1 MLDFDKLVDSFLL
14 EQDLDAEPTPQEATN
29 SIETIKKQPWFTT
42 LKNKHAALQFTKIDD
57 VLEND
62 IIQTSLR
69 NYLTEIDIQRVIGGV
84 RILDTLEQIFNTR
97 KTGTNKVGYV
107 NTPEF
112 TESGAKIAATI
123 NSYTRADQWKIV
135 DAEVKKQYDKAK
147 GTLDK
152 QASIA
157 LDTYNNLSIIEG
169 VIQIVKRRTDIL
181 SRAMNLKS
189 VTQPFANVITD
200 IFKFPEQYLSGQK
213 AISTDFSEMVDKLY
227 ASDLINIAVKAKD
240 FYAAEIA
247 NLELSAQT
255 TSETNTNAGE
265 IARNAVGFESKTF
278 CDIASDILHEY
289 NALETTKQ
297 QINKA
302 AKVTKRAINW
312 ATDPKY
318 REKYNSLKKKIKQDT
333 QNYLNFITN
342 KPVQYKATTIDGEE
356 SGDVKTTAPNLYT
369 IGKIKNIET
378 PEAIAL
384 ITALRGV
391 AQYDRTKPGVGERMA
406 GAQQAL
412 QGVASFAGAKL
423 YT

>member
-1 MLDFDKLVDSFLL
+1 MLDFDKIVNSLLL
-14 EQDLDAEPTPQEATN
+14 EQESNTEPTPQETTN
-29 SIETIKKQPWFTT
+29 SIETIKKQPWFAI
-42 LKNKHAALQFTKIDD
+42 LKNKHATLRFSKIDD
-57 VLEND
+57 TLEND

-69 NYLTEIDIQRVIGGV
+69 NYLTEIDIQRVISGV
-84 RILDTLEQIFNTR
+84 RILDALEQIFNTR
-97 KTGTNKVGYV
+97 KAGTNKVSYI

-112 TESGAKIAATI
+112 AEAGTKIANAI
-123 NSYTRADQWKIV
+123 NSYTKADQWRIV

-147 GTLDK
+147 GTIDK

-157 LDTYNNLSIIEG
+157 LDTYNNLSILEG
-169 VIQIVKRRTDIL
+169 VIQIVKRRTDVL

-189 VTQPFANVITD
+189 ITQPFASVITD

-227 ASDLINIAVKAKD
+227 ASDIINIAVKAKD
-240 FYAAEIA
+240 LYAAEIA

-255 TSETNTNAGE
+255 ASGTNTNAAE

-278 CDIASDILHEY
+278 SDITGDIIYEY
-289 NALETTKQ
+289 STLETAKQ
-297 QINKA
+297 GINKA
-302 AKVTKRAINW
+302 TKVTKRAINW

-318 REKYNSLKKKIKQDT
+318 REKYNNLKKKIKQDT

-342 KPVQYKATTIDGEE
+342 KPVQYKATTIDGEV
-356 SGDVKTTAPNLYT
+356 SGEVKTTAPNLYT

-384 ITALRGV
+384 ITALRSI
-391 AQYDRTKPGVGERMA
+391 AQYNRTKPGTGERMA